1 MKKMT
6 NNSEKTVLVTGASR
20 GIGKSIAELL
30 IQEGYN
36 VFISAKNQKR
46 LQDTAKEIGAA
57 GFFSL
62 DLCCAN
68 AESLA
73 EFFAITGN
81 IDILVN
87 NAGDYVYSPIEKT
100 SDEDMRRLLSLNI
113 EAPFMLIRSVVP
125 HMKNQKWGR
134 IVNIGSISGVVG
146 EANASLYSL
155 TKSAFL
161 GLTKSLALELAQDNI
176 TINTINPGWV
186 DTELAKDAVEESTF
200 SYEEELDM
208 IPQRRF
214 ICPEEIAHLVKYMIS
229 QEAKGMTGQSVNLC
243 AGLSVG

>member
-1 MKKMT
+1 MKKMI
-6 NNSEKTVLVTGASR
+6 NSSEKTVLVTGASR

-30 IQEGYN
+30 IQEGYK

-46 LQDTAKEIGAA
+46 LQDTAKEINAA
-57 GFFSL
+57 GFFAL
-62 DLCCAN
+62 DLSCAN
-68 AESLA
+68 AESL
-73 EFFAITGN
+73 EQLFSVTGN

-100 SDEDMRRLLSLNI
+100 SDEDIHRLLSLNV
-113 EAPFMLIRSVVP
+113 EAPFMLIRSVVT

-214 ICPEEIAHLVKYMIS
+214 IRPEEIANLVKYMIS